1 MSRPSSGTTG
11 TMTARLKYV
20 SSGLLL
26 GRNEDP
32 PGRFGTRSGRS
43 IFCLPA
49 ATGMFYNGL
58 AANNSPIRVLAT
70 TGGLVAG
77 ERIASGGASTIVTAG
92 LYSFIRAVPARFS
105 TNSTLV
111 ANASTLDAI
120 YRLTPSGSTT
130 EPQVMPTREGPVLNV
145 PQREWSSLPNVGTGA
160 KVAVVGDWKSG
171 YVIVDRVGMSIELV
185 PHLLGSNRRPSAS
198 RGLFAWWRVGA
209 SVLAANALRYMEV
222 AAS

>member
-1 MSRPSSGTTG
+1 
-11 TMTARLKYV
+11 
-20 SSGLLL
+20 
-26 GRNEDP
+26 
-32 PGRFGTRSGRS
+32 
-43 IFCLPA
+43 
-49 ATGMFYNGL
+49 MFYNGL

-77 ERIASGGASTIVTAG
+77 QRIASGGASTIVTAG

-145 PQREWSSLPNVGTGA
+145 PQPEWSSLPNVGTGA
-160 KVAVVGDWKSG
+160 KVAVVGDWKSN
-171 YVIVDRVGMSIELV
+171 YV
-185 PHLLGSNRRPSAS
+185 
-198 RGLFAWWRVGA
+198 RGLRGNEHRARAPLARVKQVTFSIPRVIRVVEGRRFRA
-209 SVLAANALRYMEV
+209 RGKRAPLHGSRRIYMEV